1 MRQLKAAAVG
11 AVLSIFCTFIL
22 LTAAYAR
29 ADEPAARPFDIGPQ
43 SLAAALSEFARQSHE
58 EILFAPDVVAQ
69 KLSSGVRG
77 TMQPLAAL
85 KLLLKDSGLAFT
97 TTPNGAILVGT
108 PGSAANPLSSSEER
122 AGNDSVA
129 KDGSSDPKASRSFW
143 DRFRVAQVD
152 QGQTS
157 SEASVEQKDEQA
169 SKKKRVVLE
178 EVIVTGSRIPTVA
191 GQQVQPV
198 HSYTREDIERSGQTT
213 VADFLNSLPDVSTRG
228 DDGLTS
234 EFPGKSTVRLHGLPV
249 GTTLVLLNG
258 RRLETSSLGFF
269 DLNNIPASAVER
281 VEVLPVGA
289 SAIYGA
295 DA

>member
-97 TTPNGAILVGT
+97 TTPNGAILVGA
-108 PGSAANPLSSSEER
+108 PSGSAVNPLSSGEER
-122 AGNDSVA
+122 AAGEDSSRENQSQ
-129 KDGSSDPKASRSFW
+129 DGAQKKSFW
-143 DRFRVAQVD
+143 NRFLVAQVD
-152 QGQTS
+152 QGKAA
-157 SEASVEQKDEQA
+157 SEASVERKEEQA
-169 SKKKRVVLE
+169 S
-178 EVIVTGSRIPTVA
+178 
-191 GQQVQPV
+191 
-198 HSYTREDIERSGQTT
+198 
-213 VADFLNSLPDVSTRG
+213 
-228 DDGLTS
+228 
-234 EFPGKSTVRLHGLPV
+234 
-249 GTTLVLLNG
+249 
-258 RRLETSSLGFF
+258 
-269 DLNNIPASAVER
+269 
-281 VEVLPVGA
+281 
-289 SAIYGA
+289 
-295 DA
+295 